1 MGGKDTFLCTVV
13 QVPMLF
19 RSSTHTE
26 KTFASLQEY
35 DATCLISKF
44 NNLSATIL
52 IDQVEGSYIY
62 LYLPSNW
69 SDVMTINFSHI
80 QFLLFRQLQ
89 DIVESID
96 TIWSPF

>member
-1 MGGKDTFLCTVV
+1 MQLL
-13 QVPMLF
+13 MLF
-19 RSSTHTE
+19 RSYAHTE
-26 KTFASLQEY
+26 KTFANLQEY

-69 SDVMTINFSHI
+69 SYVITKKFGQS
-80 QFLLFRQLQ
+80 QFLVL
-89 DIVESID
+89 ID
-96 TIWSPF
+96 TMWSHF